1 MKRHDMETKK
11 KWQIPAPIRIPP
23 ELIAAAGDA
32 VVGEILYRRGYTT
45 VDRIEDF
52 LQKTYTVCDF
62 AGHEL
67 LIPLVG
73 RIEQAVAAQEKIT
86 VYGDYD
92 VDGITSTALWIQTL
106 RCLGAQVSYHV
117 PHRFDEGYGIN
128 ADVIRALAA
137 AGTRLI
143 ITCDCGIS
151 NAAEIEEA
159 RALGIDVLVTDH
171 HELPARLPAVPMF
184 NPKMLPPD
192 HPAFMLPGVGASFIV
207 AKELL
212 RRAGKEALADGLLD
226 LLVLGIMAD
235 VVPLTKDNR
244 WYLKKGLPRLLASE
258 RPGLKALLGLARI
271 HPVYGTEEDIAFQVI
286 PRLNAAGR
294 LDSASLA
301 VELMLTSDLPTAE
314 KLAAEL
320 NRLNEIRKVLC
331 ERMLREAAG
340 QLQEQGDVAAIVLY
354 KDDWHEGVMGIV
366 AGRLAEQ
373 FATPALLMT
382 RKENG
387 LITGSARS
395 GGTINIFQVLL
406 ACQDLLVKFGG
417 HEGAAGFALQAENL
431 ARFRE
436 RVIRTVRE
444 TASGEEEAQI
454 VDAVL
459 CPSQVNLDFYKRVRE
474 IGPFGAGNPAPVFC
488 LDGELISNQLLKTG
502 SAHRRLRFAGNGHT
516 AEAVWW
522 HSGQTVVDGSERFF
536 AKLRLNVY
544 RDNVSL
550 QLDIQDAIATASCQ
564 QLSPVGQLIDM
575 RGRDGDE
582 LEALFPQ
589 ALFFGEGVM
598 QNGVSRLAVS
608 LCDTLVMLTVPP
620 NGAIWGE
627 ILRKVA
633 PRRIVLAWKTEKNEE
648 RELLVHAWQ
657 QLRGIIKYALRMYK
671 GVITPRR
678 AAARL
683 GWTGEM
689 VTAGLQAL
697 ADVGLIQIAPLADD
711 KLRLSFCPEE
721 LPNLRNLRVCR
732 YFSKMYIDMEAYR
745 DYVKVLPVNKITE
758 ELESYLHGSREERE
772 AAWPPG

>member
-1 MKRHDMETKK
+1 METKK
-11 KWQIPAPIRIPP
+11 KWLIPAPIRIPP

-32 VVGEILYRRGYTT
+32 LVGEILYRRGYTT
-45 VDRIEDF
+45 VDRITDF
-52 LQKTYTVCDF
+52 LQKTYTACDF
-62 AGHEL
+62 SGHEL
-67 LIPLVG
+67 LIPVIG

-117 PHRFDEGYGIN
+117 PHRFDEGYGVN

-159 RALGIDVLVTDH
+159 KSLGIDVLVTDH
-171 HELPARLPAVPMF
+171 HELPARLPAVPIF

-212 RRAGKEALADGLLD
+212 RRAGKEALADELLD
-226 LLVLGIMAD
+226 LLALGIIAD
-235 VVPLTKDNR
+235 VVPLAKDNR
-244 WYLKKGLPRLLASE
+244 WYLKKGLPRLLTSK

-271 HPVYGTEEDIAFQVI
+271 HPLYGTEEDIAFQVI

-294 LDSASLA
+294 LASASLA
-301 VELMLTSDLPTAE
+301 VELMLTSDQSTAD

-331 ERMLREAAG
+331 ERMLREAAE
-340 QLQEQGDVAAIVLY
+340 QFEKQGDVVAIILY
-354 KDDWHEGVMGIV
+354 KEDWHEGVMGIV

-373 FATPALLMT
+373 FSKPALLMT

-395 GGTINIFQVLL
+395 GGVINIFQVLL
-406 ACQDLLVKFGG
+406 GCADLLVKYGG
-417 HEGAAGFALQAENL
+417 HEGAAGYALQAENL
-431 ARFRE
+431 ESFRE
-436 RVIRTVRE
+436 RVLQTVSE
-444 TASGEEEAQI
+444 TAPVEEEARI
-454 VDAVL
+454 IDASL
-459 CPSQVNLDFYKRVRE
+459 CPSQVNMDFYHRVRE

-488 LDGELISNQLLKTG
+488 LDGELINNQLIKTG
-502 SAHRRLRFAGNGHT
+502 SAHRRLRFAKNGRT

-522 HSGQTVVDGSERFF
+522 HSGQTVVDGRERFI
-536 AKLRLNVY
+536 AKLRLNLY

-550 QLDIQDAIATASCQ
+550 QLDIQDVIAFTT
-564 QLSPVGQLIDM
+564 LSSPQPVTIGQLIDM
-575 RGRDGDE
+575 RGRNGNE
-582 LEALFPQ
+582 LQALFPQ
-589 ALFFGEGVM
+589 ALFFGEGVT
-598 QNGVSRLAVS
+598 QNGVSRLELTAR
-608 LCDTLVMLTVPP
+608 DTLVMLTVPP
-620 NGAIWGE
+620 NEAIWAE
-627 ILRKVA
+627 IIRKVA
-633 PRRIVLAWKTEKNEE
+633 PRRIVLAWKTGTNEE
-648 RELLVHAWQ
+648 TDMFVHAWQ
-657 QLRGIIKYALRMYK
+657 QLRGIIKYALRIYQ
-671 GVITPRR
+671 GVITPQR

-697 ADVGLIQIAPLADD
+697 ADIGLIQIAPLDD
-711 KLRLSFCPEE
+711 GKLSLSFCHDE
-721 LPNLRNLRVCR
+721 LLNWRNLRVYR
-732 YFSKMYIDMEAYR
+732 YFTKMYIDMEAYR
-745 DYVKVLPVNKITE
+745 NYLKILPVNKIKE
-758 ELESYLHGSREERE
+758 ELENYLNGGLKGKEP
-772 AAWPPG
+772 ACPAG